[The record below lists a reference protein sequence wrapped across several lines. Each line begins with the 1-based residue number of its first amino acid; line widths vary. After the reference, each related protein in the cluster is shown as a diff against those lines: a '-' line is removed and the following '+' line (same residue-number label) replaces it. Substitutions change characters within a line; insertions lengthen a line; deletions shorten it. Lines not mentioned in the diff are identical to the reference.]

1 MQVIPVHHP
10 LAQAAIFYPLFYEY
24 KTTQSSLPSLYFS
37 IANTGVGEGWDF
49 FFFSLEKDFPVAAG
63 IQ

>member
-10 LAQAAIFYPLFYEY
+10 LAQAAIFYPPFYEY
-24 KTTQSSLPSLYFS
+24 KTTQSTLPSLYFS

-49 FFFSLEKDFPVAAG
+49 FFPLEKDFPMAAE